1 MVVLNQE
8 QIKFIDHYLQVSKVR
23 YVDVRSELTDHIAT
37 AVELKMQ
44 DEALDFYEAF
54 KAFMA
59 VNKSQLLQRNN
70 ATFAYFK
77 EAVVSFCPTLW
88 HPITLIFGGMMLF
101 LVWYFDSILSFQG
114 IHYASYFL
122 ILCLGLT
129 QRMYFSLVMKKQY
142 LRLEYL
148 NYALMTIYFLSVM
161 LNGWFDDFRGN
172 AITLSISIT
181 LFFAY
186 SRYAFSTIQK
196 FKTNRI

>member
-8 QIKFIDHYLQVSKVR
+8 QIRFIDDYLQGSKVR
-23 YVDVRSELTDHIAT
+23 YVDVRSELMDHIAT
-37 AVELKMQ
+37 AVEHKMQ

-70 ATFAYFK
+70 ATFAYLK
-77 EAVVSFCPTLW
+77 EGIVSFCHTLW
-88 HPITLIFGGMMLF
+88 HPINLIFGGMLLF
-101 LVWYFDSILSFQG
+101 LMGYFDSILSLQG
-114 IHYASYFL
+114 IHYACYFL

-129 QRMYFSLVMKKQY
+129 QRMYFSLVMKRHY

-148 NYALMTIYFLSVM
+148 NYALMTIYFFSAM
-161 LNGWFDDFRGN
+161 LNGWFDDFKGN

-186 SRYAFSTIQK
+186 SRYSFATIQK

>member
-37 AVELKMQ
+37 AVEHKMQ
-44 DEALDFYEAF
+44 DEALDFYKAF

-59 VNKSQLLQRNN
+59 VNKYQLLQRNN
-70 ATFAYFK
+70 ATFTYFK
-77 EAVVSFCPTLW
+77 EAIVSFFCTLW
-88 HPITLIFGGMMLF
+88 HPITLIFGGMLLF
-101 LVWYFDSILSFQG
+101 LIWYFDSILSLQG

-129 QRMYFSLVMKKQY
+129 QRMYFSLVMKKHY

-148 NYALMTIYFLSVM
+148 NYALMTIYFLSAM
-161 LNGWFDDFRGN
+161 LNGWFDGFKGN

-186 SRYAFSTIQK
+186 SRYAFATIQK

>member
-8 QIKFIDHYLQVSKVR
+8 QIRFIDDYLQGSKVR

-37 AVELKMQ
+37 AVEHKMQ

-59 VNKSQLLQRNN
+59 VNKQQLLQRNN

-77 EAVVSFCPTLW
+77 EAIVSFCPTLW
-88 HPITLIFGGMMLF
+88 HPINLIFGGMLLF
-101 LVWYFDSILSFQG
+101 LMGYFDSILSLQG

-129 QRMYFSLVMKKQY
+129 QRMYFSLVMKKHY

-148 NYALMTIYFLSVM
+148 NYALMTIYFISAM
-161 LNGWFDDFRGN
+161 LNGSFDDFKGN

-186 SRYAFSTIQK
+186 SRYAFATIQK

>member
-1 MVVLNQE
+1 MRLTKDNIQ
-8 QIKFIDHYLQVSKVR
+8 FIDNYLKN
-23 YVDVRSELTDHIAT
+23 SEVIYYDIRMEMLDHVAT
-37 AVELKMQ
+37 AVEQKM
-44 DEALDFYEAF
+44 ESENLDFYEAF

-161 LNGWFDDFRGN
+161 LNGWFDDFKGN

>member
-8 QIKFIDHYLQVSKVR
+8 QIKFIDHYLQGSKVR

-37 AVELKMQ
+37 AVEHKMQ
-44 DEALDFYEAF
+44 EEALDFYEAF

-59 VNKSQLLQRNN
+59 VNKQQLLQRNN

-77 EAVVSFCPTLW
+77 EAIVSFCPTLW
-88 HPITLIFGGMMLF
+88 HPINLIFGGMLLF
-101 LVWYFDSILSFQG
+101 LMGYFESILSLQE
-114 IHYASYFL
+114 IHYACYFL

-129 QRMYFSLVMKKQY
+129 QRMYFSLVMKKHY

-148 NYALMTIYFLSVM
+148 NYALMTIYFLSAM
-161 LNGWFDDFRGN
+161 LNGWFDDFKGN
-172 AITLSISIT
+172 AITLSISIS

-186 SRYAFSTIQK
+186 SRYAFATINK